1 MLQNTTIAA
10 EKLLPEPDLLSG
22 GWRKDGICLSMSNVA
37 MCKLSRV
44 NVLSLLTRQVS
55 EQMQLL
61 NMCRALNNNVD

>member
-22 GWRKDGICLSMSNVA
+22 GWRKDGLSMSNVA